1 MEGPARGLAL
11 ALAAS
16 AALHAAVLLLAAPDS
31 PRKQHVVRLEPLVA
45 RLAEPESVVP
55 PVAEKKLIEKKPARQ
70 PVIAVPEV
78 PARAPEVEKAIP
90 AERPAPVAAPVAV
103 AVAVKPPS
111 VPSAPDGTSVGQ
123 YRAQLLGA
131 AGRFKRYP
139 DAARERNW
147 TGNVVVRV
155 EVDARGAPEVGVR
168 RSSGHAVLDDQ
179 ALDMF
184 RQAARAV
191 PVPAP
196 LKGTAFTVDVR
207 AIYGLE
213 D

>member
-1 MEGPARGLAL
+1 MEPE
-11 ALAAS
+11 
-16 AALHAAVLLLAAPDS
+16 VAAP
-31 PRKQHVVRLEPLVA
+31 PVV
-45 RLAEPESVVP
+45 
-55 PVAEKKLIEKKPARQ
+55 EKKVAARKPKPQ
-70 PVIAVPEV
+70 PVIVVPEV
-78 PARAPEVEKAIP
+78 AAAVTVVEKAVP
-90 AERPAPVAAPVAV
+90 VERPAPVAAPVV
-103 AVAVKPPS
+103 AAEKPRG
-111 VPSAPDGTSVGQ
+111 VPAAPDATSVGQ

-168 RSSGHAVLDDQ
+168 RSSGHVVLDDQ

-191 PVPAP
+191 PVPVP